1 MKSSEIKEGIIMKD
15 DEKFEEKLEDNEAI
29 SSIMGSS
36 VEGSQYLTFGID
48 EEEYAISILK
58 VKEIIEMKKI
68 TKIPNLPEYIKGIIN
83 LRGNIIHVV
92 DIREKFG
99 MEAKEYDKFNVIIIV
114 EAADRVLG
122 IIVDQVKDVLS
133 IDKAEIQPPID
144 FEGTIDNIYIE
155 GMSKVGDR
163 LVVVVDIDKMLAN

>member
-1 MKSSEIKEGIIMKD
+1 MENKI
-15 DEKFEEKLEDNEAI
+15 EETEAI
-29 SSIMGSS
+29 SSILGSA

-48 EEEYAISILK
+48 EEEYAVSILK

-83 LRGNIIHVV
+83 LRGNIIHII

-99 MEAKEYDKFNVIIIV
+99 MNIREYDKFNVIIIV
-114 EAADRVLG
+114 EAAEKTLG

-133 IDKAEIQPPID
+133 IDKKGIQPPID
-144 FEGTIDNIYIE
+144 FEGTIDNVYVE
-155 GMSKVGDR
+155 GMAKVEER
-163 LVVVVDIDKMLAN
+163 LVVIVDIDKMLANQ

>member
-1 MKSSEIKEGIIMKD
+1 MENKKKET
-15 DEKFEEKLEDNEAI
+15 EAI
-29 SSIMGSS
+29 SSILGSA

-48 EEEYAISILK
+48 EEEYAVSILK

-83 LRGNIIHVV
+83 LRGNIIHII

-99 MEAKEYDKFNVIIIV
+99 MSVREYDKFNVIIIV
-114 EAADRVLG
+114 EAVEKTLG

-133 IDKAEIQPPID
+133 IDKNAIQPPID
-144 FEGTIDNIYIE
+144 FEGSIDNAYVE
-155 GMSKVGDR
+155 GMAKVGER
-163 LVVVVDIDKMLAN
+163 LVVMVNIDKMLANQ

>member
-1 MKSSEIKEGIIMKD
+1 MENKMEEI
-15 DEKFEEKLEDNEAI
+15 EAI
-29 SSIMGSS
+29 SSILGSA

-83 LRGNIIHVV
+83 LRGNIIHII

-99 MEAKEYDKFNVIIIV
+99 M
-114 EAADRVLG
+114 
-122 IIVDQVKDVLS
+122 S
-133 IDKAEIQPPID
+133 IRE
-144 FEGTIDNIYIE
+144 
-155 GMSKVGDR
+155 
-163 LVVVVDIDKMLAN
+163 

>member
-1 MKSSEIKEGIIMKD
+1 MEN
-15 DEKFEEKLEDNEAI
+15 KLEETEAI
-29 SSIMGSS
+29 SSILGSA

-48 EEEYAISILK
+48 EEEYAVSILK

-83 LRGNIIHVV
+83 LRGNIIHII

-99 MEAKEYDKFNVIIIV
+99 MSVREYDKFNVIIIV
-114 EAADRVLG
+114 EAAEKTLG

-133 IDKAEIQPPID
+133 IDKNAIQPPID
-144 FEGTIDNIYIE
+144 FEGSIDNAYVE
-155 GMSKVGDR
+155 GMAKVGER
-163 LVVVVDIDKMLAN
+163 LVVMVNIDKMLANQ

>member
-1 MKSSEIKEGIIMKD
+1 MENKI
-15 DEKFEEKLEDNEAI
+15 EETEAI
-29 SSIMGSS
+29 SSILGSA

-48 EEEYAISILK
+48 EEEYAVSILK

-83 LRGNIIHVV
+83 LRGNIIHII

-99 MEAKEYDKFNVIIIV
+99 MSVREYDKFNVIIIV
-114 EAADRVLG
+114 EAVEKTLG

-133 IDKAEIQPPID
+133 IDKNAIQPPID
-144 FEGTIDNIYIE
+144 FEGSIDNAYVE
-155 GMSKVGDR
+155 GMAKVGER
-163 LVVVVDIDKMLAN
+163 LVVMVNIDKMLANQ

>member
-1 MKSSEIKEGIIMKD
+1 MENKI
-15 DEKFEEKLEDNEAI
+15 EETEAI
-29 SSIMGSS
+29 SSILGSA

-83 LRGNIIHVV
+83 LRGNIIHII

-99 MEAKEYDKFNVIIIV
+99 MSIREYDKFNVIIIV
-114 EAADRVLG
+114 EAAEKTLG

-133 IDKAEIQPPID
+133 IDKKAIQPPID
-144 FEGTIDNIYIE
+144 FEGTIDNVYVE
-155 GMSKVGDR
+155 GMAKVGER
-163 LVVVVDIDKMLAN
+163 LVVIVDIDKMLMNQ

>member
-1 MKSSEIKEGIIMKD
+1 M
-15 DEKFEEKLEDNEAI
+15 EDKVVELEAI
-29 SSIMGSS
+29 SSILGSS

-83 LRGNIIHVV
+83 LRGNIIHII

-99 MEAKEYDKFNVIIIV
+99 MSIRAYDKFNVIIIV
-114 EAADRVLG
+114 EAAGKTLG
-122 IIVDQVKDVLS
+122 IIVDQVRDVLS
-133 IDKAEIQPPID
+133 IDKDSVQPPID
-144 FEGTIDNIYIE
+144 FEGNIDNVYVE
-155 GMSKVGDR
+155 GMAKVGER
-163 LVVVVDIDKMLAN
+163 LVVVVDIDKMLSN

>member
-1 MKSSEIKEGIIMKD
+1 MENKI
-15 DEKFEEKLEDNEAI
+15 EETEAI
-29 SSIMGSS
+29 SSILGSA

-83 LRGNIIHVV
+83 LRGNIIHII

-99 MEAKEYDKFNVIIIV
+99 MNIREYDKFNVIIIV
-114 EAADRVLG
+114 EAAEKTLG

-133 IDKAEIQPPID
+133 IDKKGIQPPID
-144 FEGTIDNIYIE
+144 FEGTIDNVYVE
-155 GMSKVGDR
+155 GMAKVGER
-163 LVVVVDIDKMLAN
+163 LVVIVDIDKMLANQ

>member
-1 MKSSEIKEGIIMKD
+1 MENKI
-15 DEKFEEKLEDNEAI
+15 EETEAI
-29 SSIMGSS
+29 SSILGSA

-48 EEEYAISILK
+48 VEEYAVSILK

-83 LRGNIIHVV
+83 LRGNIIHII

-99 MEAKEYDKFNVIIIV
+99 MSVREYDKFNVIIIV
-114 EAADRVLG
+114 EAVEKTLG

-133 IDKAEIQPPID
+133 IDKNAIQPPID
-144 FEGTIDNIYIE
+144 FEGSIDNAYVE
-155 GMSKVGDR
+155 GMAKVGER
-163 LVVVVDIDKMLAN
+163 LVVMVNIDKMLANQ